1 MKKKILFLCS
11 NMEIG
16 GFQKSL
22 ISVLQCFDY
31 EKYDVDLL
39 LFNPTGIFMELIP
52 TQVNI
57 LPTIIEPTYFAN
69 GKKAVSFLIKNR
81 KSIWQF
87 IDYYRAFCGYL
98 TKGKGRLLWLRQFQ
112 S

>member
-31 EKYDVDLL
+31 EKYDVD
-39 LFNPTGIFMELIP
+39 
-52 TQVNI
+52 
-57 LPTIIEPTYFAN
+57 
-69 GKKAVSFLIKNR
+69 
-81 KSIWQF
+81 
-87 IDYYRAFCGYL
+87 
-98 TKGKGRLLWLRQFQ
+98 
-112 S
+112 